1 MIGLIKEI
9 GNWAKIPI
17 IAQPNA
23 GSPAVK
29 GGVTVYKQ
37 SPDEFAE
44 DILRI
49 VEAGAN
55 VVGGCC
61 GTTPRFI
68 QESRQRLLNRA

>member
-1 MIGLIKEI
+1 LIKEI
-9 GNWAKIPI
+9 RRWTEIPI

-23 GSPAVK
+23 GSPVVK
-29 GGVTVYKQ
+29 GGVTIYEQ
-37 SPDEFAE
+37 SPEEFAE

-61 GTTPRFI
+61 GTTPHFI
-68 QESRQRLLNRA
+68 REARQRLLNRA